1 MPDKPRV
8 YIETTVVSYLTARPS
23 SELITTAHQKITQ
36 DWWNTKREDFQLFA
50 SELVIQEA
58 SAGDVDASQRRLEIL
73 TPIPLLQ
80 ADTST
85 RRLAGFLAK
94 ATNIPQRAYADVAHI
109 AMAVTNGMDFLLTW
123 NCRHIANAQLRTII
137 ENVCESQGYVAP
149 TICTPEELMEDLP

>member
-1 MPDKPRV
+1 M
-8 YIETTVVSYLTARPS
+8 
-23 SELITTAHQKITQ
+23 
-36 DWWNTKREDFQLFA
+36 FA

-85 RRLAGFLAK
+85 RRLASFLAK